1 MLSVMRSVRSPNH
14 ANFLGQV
21 TEKLG
26 LDIVTFDSLICRA
39 FVRQVSDIPKAERGN
54 NDLVK

>member
-1 MLSVMRSVRSPNH
+1 MRSVRSPNH